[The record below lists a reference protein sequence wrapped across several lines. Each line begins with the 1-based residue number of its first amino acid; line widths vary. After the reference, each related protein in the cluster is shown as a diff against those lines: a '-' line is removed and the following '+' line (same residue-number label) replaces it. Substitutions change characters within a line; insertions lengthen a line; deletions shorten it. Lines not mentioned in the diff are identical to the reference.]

1 MVIGLTACLFAA
13 QARGVHDLAR
23 GLDLFAHKGGEF
35 FGRSANRIGTEHA
48 DFFDPPLTCVG
59 PSNETIVEQ
68 IVTQLLRELLA
79 STRFAGLRF
88 HCQVRLQQLAS
99 ARNPAMTP
107 RELEFMAQQ
116 ASCDFVVYFKV
127 GKQPLGVIEVDGGL
141 HHGPQQGE
149 RDALKNSIL
158 RKSGI
163 DLLRLQTIDSDI
175 EARLDRFLA
184 QWVDTDGAAAEAVA
198 RDTTPPPAVPA
209 ALH

>member
-1 MVIGLTACLFAA
+1 M
-13 QARGVHDLAR
+13 
-23 GLDLFAHKGGEF
+23 
-35 FGRSANRIGTEHA
+35 
-48 DFFDPPLTCVG
+48 
-59 PSNETIVEQ
+59 
-68 IVTQLLRELLA
+68 TQLLRELLA

-116 ASCDFVVYFKV
+116 ASCDFVIYFKV

-141 HHGPQQGE
+141 HHGQQQGE

-158 RKSGI
+158 HKSGI

-175 EARLDRFLA
+175 EARLGRFLA
-184 QWVDTDGAAAEAVA
+184 QWVDAEAVTGE
-198 RDTTPPPAVPA
+198 TTPPPAAPA